1 MITSFFPLAI
11 FLYLTG
17 VRINVFG
24 QRHDAKWGGYPI
36 DLPPGD
42 HSVIVNT
49 RYLNDMGIA
58 ETMVPI
64 APGRETV
71 VYYRAP
77 ATVFHKGAIGPVPQ
91 QTPGMAVLIVMMVV
105 LIASLVITSIRLF
118 G

>member
-1 MITSFFPLAI
+1 MITSFFPMAL
-11 FLYLTG
+11 FLFLTG
-17 VRINVFG
+17 ARITVFG
-24 QRHDAKWGGYPI
+24 RRHDAKWGPYPI

-42 HSVIVNT
+42 HSVIVST

-58 ETMVPI
+58 EIMVPI

-71 VYYRAP
+71 LYYRAP

-91 QTPGMAVLIVMMVV
+91 KTPGMVVLIVMTIVAIISVV
-105 LIASLVITSIRLF
+105 IGAIRIF